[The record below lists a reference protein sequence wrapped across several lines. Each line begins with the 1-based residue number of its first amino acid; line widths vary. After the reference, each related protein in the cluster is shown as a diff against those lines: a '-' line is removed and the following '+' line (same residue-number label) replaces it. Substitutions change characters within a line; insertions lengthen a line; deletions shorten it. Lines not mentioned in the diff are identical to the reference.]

1 MEEKTMKKLLAL
13 LLCLLLV
20 CSAFVLASCDATD
33 KADDDKNESSNSDT
47 SSDKKDDSSKEPSTL
62 NGKTAE
68 ELYALALEKVA
79 GLTNFEMTATQ
90 VIEMTYEG
98 DTITMNQI
106 VINKMNGQDC
116 YMKMEN
122 DMSPDANMEMWYVD
136 EWMYVITE
144 GVQNKANITWEE
156 MQETYMPEGATA
168 EGALMNIPE
177 AWFKDVKFEQEGD
190 AYYLEFIVSG
200 EEYLTYMDSTSLGA
214 YLEGVDDV
222 SYKVYF
228 DKDGNLGQI
237 VTEFDFVI
245 ETISCHAVSTSTVTN
260 IGSVTIE
267 APEGTFADVTDQM

>member
-1 MEEKTMKKLLAL
+1 MKKLLAL

-190 AYYLEFIVSG
+190 AYYVNYPIGTTQRVFLQFHLERGNRHEDRYCMRIYFFW
-200 EEYLTYMDSTSLGA
+200 
-214 YLEGVDDV
+214 DDDTNQV
-222 SYKVYF
+222 VVGWLPSHLS
-228 DKDGNLGQI
+228 NR
-237 VTEFDFVI
+237 
-245 ETISCHAVSTSTVTN
+245 IS
-260 IGSVTIE
+260 
-267 APEGTFADVTDQM
+267 